1 MKLRHIITR
10 TDAFFIEK
18 PFSSTIAVLGLFF
31 SILYSSVIFLG
42 LDTLESVLGNHWQT
56 ADIEVLRKDPIAA
69 LLHLHSQP
77 PLFNFLYWLLDTL
90 PGRAYDYFVIINCL
104 AQSIVALIVV
114 KISSQILKSPTG
126 GFGMGIFYLIS
137 PATLLYA
144 TYAFYPPLTSMGF
157 AILVYGFF
165 ILHSRTRLAS
175 ILIVSAVCYLYLIR
189 SSFSLPAGIILLSIF
204 IYQARNY
211 VSKQFLL
218 TTVSACLLI
227 MLALPM
233 KNYLLYGF
241 FSSSSWTPL
250 NAIMA
255 LGIKTPLGP
264 FATPTEIKKAYPELE
279 CKRSYGL
286 LDTEDKKT
294 NGEPNY
300 NSCYFIAYLNQ
311 QMPNVASEFSVFKYL
326 RNIKRNMGAYF
337 DTPDGYFFLTNRDK
351 IDSYAFAYNF
361 SFLTAYFKFHQIR
374 IGCILL
380 VLYLIYRVKKQK
392 EYLPAILLTILTLHF
407 FAHTLTDGQES
418 RRHVFDVEF
427 IFYLIYSILLSSLYQ
442 KWLHKHELKKLVKA

>member
-1 MKLRHIITR
+1 ML
-10 TDAFFIEK
+10 
-18 PFSSTIAVLGLFF
+18 
-31 SILYSSVIFLG
+31 
-42 LDTLESVLGNHWQT
+42 
-56 ADIEVLRKDPIAA
+56 
-69 LLHLHSQP
+69 
-77 PLFNFLYWLLDTL
+77 
-90 PGRAYDYFVIINCL
+90 
-104 AQSIVALIVV
+104 
-114 KISSQILKSPTG
+114 
-126 GFGMGIFYLIS
+126 
-137 PATLLYA
+137 
-144 TYAFYPPLTSMGF
+144 
-157 AILVYGFF
+157 
-165 ILHSRTRLAS
+165 
-175 ILIVSAVCYLYLIR
+175 
-189 SSFSLPAGIILLSIF
+189 SLPIK
-204 IYQARNY
+204 NY
-211 VSKQFLL
+211 V
-218 TTVSACLLI
+218 
-227 MLALPM
+227 
-233 KNYLLYGF
+233 LYGF

-264 FATPTEIKKAYPELE
+264 FATPTEVRKAYPELE
-279 CKRSYGL
+279 CKKSYGL

-418 RRHVFDVEF
+418 RRHVFDIEF

-442 KWLHKHELKKLVKA
+442 KWLLKHELKKLVKA